1 MFKTWKKSEVKMEE
15 DLESVDRGEN
25 IGGWKFN
32 RWWKFS
38 KQKLSTDD
46 QLVFWVLGKNQM
58 TSTLTIP

>member
-1 MFKTWKKSEVKMEE
+1 MEE

-32 RWWKFS
+32 TWWKLD
-38 KQKLSTDD
+38 KQKLTADD

-58 TSTLTIP
+58 TSTLTV